1 MMALVIVVT
10 TALALFASNDKQR
23 IVFSDSCDYVE
34 INNVYNTNEE
44 TREHTL
50 RMTQYIWWEWRDR
63 ILLPVLDPITKQE
76 TGDWKS
82 GSDFVVREFLV
93 IFSNSSSPNNTNG
106 VLLDKR
112 KDHWIC
118 IFWDKNDK
126 VMRKVRCKWLATT
139 HTTYDV
145 EIKNRDIVK
154 QERRNHFQK
163 R

>member
-44 TREHTL
+44 TTEHTL

-76 TGDWKS
+76 TGDRCS
-82 GSDFVVREFLV
+82 TAGH
-93 IFSNSSSPNNTNG
+93 PNAGRTRNTDNFQRLNG
-106 VLLDKR
+106 LMGQ
-112 KDHWIC
+112 H
-118 IFWDKNDK
+118 
-126 VMRKVRCKWLATT
+126 
-139 HTTYDV
+139 
-145 EIKNRDIVK
+145 
-154 QERRNHFQK
+154 
-163 R
+163 